1 VAQRKKRKKS
11 KDIAETAK
19 FMQNM
24 VRQAAA
30 LFGRMG
36 GRARMASITH
46 AERVEM
52 GRRGGIASGAARRR
66 RGKKGAA

>member
-19 FMQNM
+19 FMNM

-52 GRRGGIASGAARRR
+52 GRRGGIASGAARRFR
-66 RGKKGAA
+66 SK